1 MARIVLTV
9 HEETPEE
16 ALAQIRAW
24 SQTADAV
31 ELRLDAFEDSRSAI
45 PFESFRRAFPGTL
58 IATRRGGG
66 MAPEE
71 ARTALAA
78 GFDLLDLELQS
89 GKDLSPFDDLLPRSI
104 FSFHDY
110 AGVPDLAPLLHSML
124 RAGAAHVKIAVTP
137 STFDEDR
144 RLLGAL
150 QRANAS
156 NLTLFGMGAHGLYSR
171 ILAPF
176 FGSELTFVSVPG
188 RPAAPGQLSIERAA
202 ALWGDGTAGVPE
214 ALFAVVGNPAAHSLS
229 PEIHN
234 ARFRA
239 ARVPAA
245 YSIIETESFQEV
257 GEALVRGEQ
266 LAPRGISI
274 TAPFKEEALGFGRR
288 LGATI
293 SSRASDCGSI
303 NTLVR
308 GSVGTLL
315 ADNTDVEGISRHL
328 PAGAS
333 AASAVIGSG
342 GTSRAAILAL
352 RERGS
357 AVTVFARRPER
368 IAEFASLRG
377 ATVRPLEELRSF
389 RGDVLVNTVSGD
401 ALVEMPDPEALRGCR
416 VIDVAYSTARLAKL
430 AELRDGGV
438 EAIGGIEILEAQADA
453 QNELFIASL
462 ETQPN
467 AERSR
472 KVHSR

>member
-24 SQTADAV
+24 SETADAV
-31 ELRLDAFEDSRSAI
+31 ELRLDAFADSGSAVD
-45 PFESFRRAFPGTL
+45 FDSFRRAFSGTL

-66 MAPEE
+66 MAPGE
-71 ARTALAA
+71 ARRAIAA
-78 GFDLLDLELQS
+78 GFDLIDLELET

-104 FSFHDY
+104 LSFHDF

-124 RAGAAHVKIAVTP
+124 RSGAAHVKVAVTP

-144 RLLGAL
+144 RLLATL
-150 QRANAS
+150 QGVNAW
-156 NLTLFGMGAHGLYSR
+156 NLTLFGMGSRGLYSR

-188 RPAAPGQLSIERAA
+188 RPAAPGQLSVERAA
-202 ALWGDGTAGVPE
+202 VLWGDGSQDIPE

-229 PEIHN
+229 PAIHN

-239 ARVPAA
+239 AGAPAA

-257 GEALVRGEQ
+257 AEALMRGDE

-274 TAPFKEEALGFGRR
+274 TAPFKEEAFAFARR
-288 LGATI
+288 HGATI
-293 SSRASDCGSI
+293 SSRASACGSI
-303 NTLVR
+303 NTLMR
-308 GSVGTLL
+308 TPDAKLL
-315 ADNTDVEGISRHL
+315 ADNTDVEGISRNL
-328 PAGAS
+328 PDGS
-333 AASAVIGSG
+333 LAASAVIGSG

-357 AVTVFARRPER
+357 AVTVFARRPDR

-377 ATVRPLEELRSF
+377 AKVRSLEELRAF

-416 VIDVAYSTARLAKL
+416 VIDVSYAAGRLAKL
-430 AELRDGGV
+430 AELRDAGV
-438 EAIGGIEILEAQADA
+438 EAIGGIEVLEAQADA
-453 QNELFIASL
+453 QNELFIGSL
-462 ETQPN
+462 EMRPGV
-467 AERSR
+467 ERDR